1 MSLYIYIYMD
11 GRKRRGAHMSYNIL
25 YVLYCV
31 PRAYIIWQK
40 STHNIMN
47 IVQGGSPSTINPIFP
62 LIMDLF
68 KL

>member
-1 MSLYIYIYMD
+1 MSLYNIYGRSQTSRGTHVVRIIYIY
-11 GRKRRGAHMSYNIL
+11 
-25 YVLYCV
+25 
-31 PRAYIIWQK
+31 YIVYHVDIYGK

-47 IVQGGSPSTINPIFP
+47 IVQGGSPSTINRIFP